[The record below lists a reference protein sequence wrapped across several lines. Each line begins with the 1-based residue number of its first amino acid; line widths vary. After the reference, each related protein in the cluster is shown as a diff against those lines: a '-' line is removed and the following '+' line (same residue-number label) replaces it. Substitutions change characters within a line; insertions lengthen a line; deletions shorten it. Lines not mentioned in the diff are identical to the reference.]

1 MLKSLHNFSLVFLCV
16 LVFSTA
22 SAIDLDEATRTVV
35 ADPAGKTIVLTQ
47 NKLNEASVYLTL
59 LVVHV
64 T

>member
-1 MLKSLHNFSLVFLCV
+1 MRFSLFVT
-16 LVFSTA
+16 TA
-22 SAIDLDEATRTVV
+22 SAIDLDETTRTVV
-35 ADPAGKTIVLTQ
+35 ADPGKTIVLTQ

>member
-1 MLKSLHNFSLVFLCV
+1 MRFSLFVT
-16 LVFSTA
+16 TA

-47 NKLNEASVYLTL
+47 NKLNEVSVYLTL

>member
-1 MLKSLHNFSLVFLCV
+1 MRFSLFVT
-16 LVFSTA
+16 TA